1 MSSKLYDTLVQFF
14 EEDDWTFDR
23 DDAELRLTMRV
34 NCRNSS
40 FRCYA
45 RVDEEKQIVLFY
57 TVTDTKVAEAK
68 RAEVAEFI
76 TRANYG
82 MNIGNFEMDY
92 SDGEVRYKSSV
103 DMEGGEL
110 TTQLVDNLV
119 NASVSTFNRYFPGL
133 ANVLF
138 ADMSPVDAI
147 ERIEMNATPS
157 TPTSTPALPGST
169 LNH

>member
-1 MSSKLYDTLVQFF
+1 MSQLYDTLVQFF

-23 DDAELRLTMRV
+23 DDNELRLSMRV
-34 NCRNSS
+34 NGRNTS

-45 RVDEEKQIVLFY
+45 RIDEEKQIVMFY

-68 RAEVAEFI
+68 RPAVAEFI

-82 MNIGNFEMDY
+82 LYVGNFELDY
-92 SDGEVRYKSSV
+92 SDGEVRYKTSI

-110 TTQLVDNLV
+110 TTRMVDNLV
-119 NASVSTFNRYFPGL
+119 NASVSTFDRYFPGL

-138 ADMSPVDAI
+138 ADMSPAEAI
-147 ERIEMNATPS
+147 ERIELKT
-157 TPTSTPALPGST
+157 TSAITAPAST